1 MTEYKLEVCLDSAES
16 AIIAERGGAARV
28 ELCDNLFGGGTT
40 PGPGTIITTRKSVSL
55 GLQVIIRPRPGDFC
69 YTDVEFDA
77 MVEDIKFCKSQGVD
91 GVVIGILKPNGTV
104 DIERSAQLVEL
115 AHPMNVT
122 FHRAFDVT
130 VDPFQALE
138 DIIAIGCT
146 RILTSGQEET
156 VLEGAPLIKSLIE
169 RAKDRIIILPGGGIT
184 ERKLQRII
192 AATGASE
199 YHIHLDA
206 PSPSVMDFQSGHVY
220 MGGELRKPE
229 FLNSYTSEQRVS
241 RVIGEFR
248 KC

>member
-1 MTEYKLEVCLDSAES
+1 MDYKLEVCLDSVES
-16 AIIAERGGAARV
+16 AIVAERAGAARV

-40 PGPGTIITTRKSVSL
+40 PGPGTIITTRKSVQL

-69 YTDVEFDA
+69 YTDLEFDS
-77 MVEDIKFCKSQGVD
+77 MVEDIKFCKNQGVD
-91 GVVIGILKPNGTV
+91 GVVIGILRPDGRV
-104 DIERSAQLVEL
+104 DMERSAKLVEL

-156 VLEGAPLIKSLIE
+156 VLEGAPLIKELVT

-184 ERKLQRII
+184 ERKLKRII
-192 AATGASE
+192 AETGASE
-199 YHIHLDA
+199 YHIHLDEPKESA
-206 PSPSVMDFQSGHVY
+206 MQFQSGHVY
-220 MGGELRKPE
+220 MGGALSKPE
-229 FLNSYTSEQRVS
+229 FMNSFTSEQRVS
-241 RVIGEFR
+241 SVIAKFEESR
-248 KC
+248 